1 MNLKSSILIP
11 VLLLLIPMVTMGQA
25 NSADHKVNVEIP
37 EIALLGLI
45 ADGSPEVN
53 FMATSP
59 EQAGNAV
66 TFADKQN
73 RKNIWVNYSS
83 IVSREMPTRKIVAVV
98 QGDIPAGVQLMVKA
112 SEATGNGNGK
122 LGHPVG
128 TVKLSNEPTD
138 VIVDI
143 GSCYT
148 GKGVNNGHFLTYQLD
163 FNPASK
169 KYAQLIREKM
179 SFNVIYTLTDRN

>member
-1 MNLKSSILIP
+1 
-11 VLLLLIPMVTMGQA
+11 MGQSNAA
-25 NSADHKVNVEIP
+25 NHKINIEIP
-37 EIALLGLI
+37 EVAMLGLI
-45 ADGSPEVN
+45 ADGSQEVN
-53 FMATSP
+53 FMASSP
-59 EQAGNAV
+59 EEAGNSV
-66 TFADKQN
+66 TFADNQN
-73 RKNIWVNYSS
+73 NRDIWINYSS
-83 IVSREMPTRKIVAVV
+83 IVSGEVPARKIVAMV
-98 QGDIPAGVQLMVKA
+98 QGEIPAGVQLKVKA

-128 TVKLSNEPTD
+128 TVRLSNEPND

-148 GKGVNNGHFLTYQLD
+148 GKGINNGHYLTYQLD
-163 FNPASK
+163 FNPASE